1 MPSRIIVTAVIPLSS
16 SGFGS
21 QLVAASMFPRDAL
34 KQLGT
39 VIVAILA
46 STAERQLLRG
56 RTLPSCAPNGPEL
69 VAALLKA
76 GPKAV
81 SVSCP
86 AANVSCPA
94 LPAPSLSLSQPLV
107 PCAGEAAAPAR

>member
-1 MPSRIIVTAVIPLSS
+1 
-16 SGFGS
+16 
-21 QLVAASMFPRDAL
+21 MFPRDAL

-81 SVSCP
+81 SVSCL
-86 AANVSCPA
+86 AANVSCAA
-94 LPAPSLSLSQPLV
+94 LPAPSCPRANLSCPVLERPQRPRANLTCADITSLIRNLSEPNQIKV
-107 PCAGEAAAPAR
+107 E